1 MWNRRDVKMGLKKK
15 WSLLD
20 SWKQETERFFQ
31 MKGKMKYLA
40 FYAIPDISEAEE
52 DLEICLHDL
61 TQDEAQKILIA
72 KFRVGKYL
80 TKTQSI

>member
-1 MWNRRDVKMGLKKK
+1 
-15 WSLLD
+15 
-20 SWKQETERFFQ
+20 
-31 MKGKMKYLA
+31 MKYLA

-72 KFRVGKYL
+72 KFEN
-80 TKTQSI
+80 I

>member
-15 WSLLD
+15 LISSGLLKTRD
-20 SWKQETERFFQ
+20 GKVLSDE
-31 MKGKMKYLA
+31 GKMKYLA

-61 TQDEAQKILIA
+61 TQDEA
-72 KFRVGKYL
+72 
-80 TKTQSI
+80 